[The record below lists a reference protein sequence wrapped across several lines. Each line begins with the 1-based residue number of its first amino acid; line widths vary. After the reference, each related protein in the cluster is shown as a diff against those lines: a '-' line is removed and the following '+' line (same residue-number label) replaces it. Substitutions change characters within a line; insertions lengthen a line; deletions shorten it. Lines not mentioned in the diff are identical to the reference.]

1 MGDIESENQDI
12 GNKIKELARNL
23 LREKEVDV
31 IIGYTNGTVP
41 LSSSPV
47 FITNEEDVDK
57 LMWDNLCYVNLAN
70 YLAPRIPTLYDDE
83 GKKLKVGIVAKG
95 CVGRA
100 LIHLAVEN
108 QINFDNI
115 KMIGISCN
123 GI

>member
-47 FITNEEDVDK
+47 F
-57 LMWDNLCYVNLAN
+57 
-70 YLAPRIPTLYDDE
+70 TLSS
-83 GKKLKVGIVAKG
+83 VA
-95 CVGRA
+95 
-100 LIHLAVEN
+100 L
-108 QINFDNI
+108 
-115 KMIGISCN
+115 
-123 GI
+123 